1 VVGVRRDWPLCECK
15 AVAREAHFAFLET
28 ADDADRERV
37 DYVALKRRVE
47 DRLDRDLAVS
57 EVKRHFTDHLVYEY
71 TPLQPVVDNDPDYGR
86 GERR

>member
-1 VVGVRRDWPLCECK
+1 MGVRRDGSLCECK

-37 DYVALKRRVE
+37 DYVALKRMLE

-57 EVKRHFTDHLVYEY
+57 GVKRHFTDHIVYEY
-71 TPLQPVVDNDPDYGR
+71 TPLQPVADSDPDYGR